1 MKRAIAIGL
10 VGFGLA
16 ACHPPVSP
24 EVLRQWQSRTL
35 YTCCNM
41 HYEGNTINDANYSV
55 GSMLPFGSSTS
66 VEKMTSDAITFRA
79 GGTVLT
85 LVQAYGRDQESAQ
98 QYFTKILVD
107 SDPHVQFATFSK
119 PVQSAITEGRVERG
133 MTKPQ
138 VIMSIGYPPTHRT
151 ASTDMNTWTYWT
163 NRWIT
168 YQVQFGEDG
177 KVSLLVGNAPTHNEP
192 IVEPTPIPSP
202 PVRSIHRKSK

>member
-24 EVLRQWQSRTL
+24 EVLRQWQTRTL
-35 YTCCNM
+35 YTCCNI
-41 HYEGNTINDANYSV
+41 HYEGDAINDANYSV
-55 GSMLPFGSSTS
+55 GSLLPFGSSAT

-79 GGTVLT
+79 GGTLLT
-85 LVQAYGRDQESAQ
+85 LVHAYGRDQESAQ
-98 QYFTKILVD
+98 QYFAKILVD
-107 SDPHVQFATFSK
+107 SDPHAQFATYSK
-119 PVQSAITEGRVERG
+119 QVQSAITDGRVERG

-138 VIMSIGYPPTHRT
+138 VLMSIGYPPTHRT

-168 YQVQFGEDG
+168 YQVQFGDDG
-177 KVSLLVGNAPTHNEP
+177 KVSNLIGNAPTRNEP
-192 IVEPTPIPSP
+192 IVEPTPIPPSRRP
-202 PVRSIHRKSK
+202 IHRKSK

>member
-1 MKRAIAIGL
+1 MKRAMAIGL

-35 YTCCNM
+35 YTCCNI
-41 HYEGNTINDANYSV
+41 HYEGDTINDANYAV
-55 GSMLPFGSSTS
+55 GSLLPFGSSAT

-85 LVQAYGRDQESAQ
+85 LAHAYGRDQESAP
-98 QYFTKILVD
+98 QYFAKILVD
-107 SDPHVQFATFSK
+107 SDPHIQFATFSK
-119 PVQSAITEGRVERG
+119 PAQSAITDGRVERG

-177 KVSLLVGNAPTHNEP
+177 KVSLLVGNAPTRNEP
-192 IVEPTPIPSP
+192 IVEPTPIPP
-202 PVRSIHRKSK
+202 APVRSIHRKSK